1 MNIKKF
7 VLIIFCFYVLVS
19 CSVKEENGNTEPG
32 KTVELNKR
40 LEGFI
45 RVWGFLKYYSN
56 DVSRGKIDWDNVLIE
71 AYPNIKNSADYDN
84 FNSEIGKMI
93 DKAGKNSVSQN
104 NGSPS
109 NETQADDD
117 LYAWIDDSSV
127 FKSNIIQQL
136 HSVRNSLNATSNYY
150 AIINSIGVP
159 TFKNEIPFASPAF
172 PEENVRILS
181 LARFW
186 NIINYYYPYKD
197 GMPQDWDDVLEEFI
211 PRFISAS
218 DQLQYNLTVVEL
230 LVHITDSH
238 GVYSSDAINSY
249 FGMYNAPFEIRY
261 IENKTIITRVFS
273 DILEPAGAIKIGDI
287 IVKCKNTDIDTY
299 RANVRKY
306 IPGSNEPTIQRNID
320 NNIISYTT
328 KQIPFT
334 ILRDGQTFEITLT
347 GLTGPQYAAEQN
359 KLNALNEKW
368 KILPGNIGYINMG
381 ILQVSDVH
389 VIMPQLMDT
398 KAIIFDVRNYPNG
411 TMYHICNYLIPTPIS
426 FALIAVSDP
435 SKPGTFTF
443 SNTME
448 ATQSANENYYKGKI
462 ILLVDERT
470 QSHAEFTCMAL
481 QTAPDCTVIGSQTA
495 GADGNITSVKLP
507 GGIIAVFTGIGIY
520 YPDQTPT
527 QRIGI
532 VPDITIRPTV
542 SGIREGVDE
551 ILQRALDFL
560 N

>member
-7 VLIIFCFYVLVS
+7 VLIIFCFFILVA

-32 KTVELNKR
+32 KTIELNKR
-40 LEGFI
+40 IDGFI

-71 AYPNIKNSADYDN
+71 AYPNIKNSEEYDR
-84 FNSEIGKMI
+84 FNSEIKKMI
-93 DKAGKNSVSQN
+93 DIAGKSSISQN
-104 NGSPS
+104 NGSSS
-109 NETQADDD
+109 NGIQAVDD
-117 LYAWIDDSSV
+117 LYAWMDDSSV

-136 HSVRNSLNATSNYY
+136 HSIKDSLKTTSNYY

-159 TFKNEIPFASPAF
+159 TFKNETPFASPVF

-186 NIINYYYPYKD
+186 NIINYYYPYKE
-197 GMPQDWDDVLEEFI
+197 GMPQDWDEVLQEFI

-218 DQLQYNLTVVEL
+218 DQLQYNFTVVEL

-238 GVYSSDAINSY
+238 GVYYSDALNSY
-249 FGMYNAPFEIRY
+249 FGMYDAPFEIRY
-261 IENKTIITRVFS
+261 IENKTVITRVFS
-273 DILEPAGAIKIGDI
+273 DVLEPAEAIKVGDI

-320 NNIISYTT
+320 TNIISYTS

-334 ILRDGQTFEITLT
+334 VLRDGQTFDVTVT
-347 GLTGPQYAAEQN
+347 GITGPQYANEQN

-381 ILQVSDVH
+381 LLQVSDVH
-389 VIMPQLMDT
+389 VIMPQLINT

-411 TMYHICNYLIPTPIS
+411 TMYHICSYLIPTPVPFTLIS
-426 FALIAVSDP
+426 VP
-435 SKPGTFTF
+435 EPTKPGTFSF
-443 SNTME
+443 SNTMD
-448 ATQSANENYYKGKI
+448 ATDSANKNYYKGKV

-481 QTAPDCTVIGSQTA
+481 KTVPDCTVIGSQTA
-495 GADGNITSVKLP
+495 GADGNITQVKLP

-532 VPDITIRPTV
+532 VPDITIRPTIN
-542 SGIREGVDE
+542 GIQEGIDE
-551 ILQRALDFL
+551 ILQKALDFL
-560 N
+560 K